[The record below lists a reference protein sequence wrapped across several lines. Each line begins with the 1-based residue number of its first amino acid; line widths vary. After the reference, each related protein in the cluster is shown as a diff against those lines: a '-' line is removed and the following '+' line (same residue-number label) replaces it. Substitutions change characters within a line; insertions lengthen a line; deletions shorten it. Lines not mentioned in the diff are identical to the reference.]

1 MTMRFKVVPEDF
13 VVEERARLPL
23 SVGGAYAVYR
33 VRKRGVT
40 TLQVQERLAARLR
53 VPKSAVVFPALK
65 DKDAV
70 AVQYACVKGGGP
82 GRLTGAGFSAE
93 FLGRCARP
101 LSPRDLEGNRFTVV
115 LRDLMAEEVEHIR
128 ARLGQVT
135 RFGVPNYFDL
145 QRFGSYA
152 PGEGFMG
159 KKILQ
164 RDAEGALRAY
174 LTLPFAGDPPRVRAF
189 KAFAREHWEDWP
201 LLFERA
207 PRPSNFRSVLTFLRD
222 HPEDFRRALNLVP
235 ARLLSLFLS
244 AYQSFLWNRMAGRYL
259 RGKLEASG
267 LPFASIQVLG
277 EELPV
282 HRELPDGLLRALSR
296 TNIPLLHHRARFEDP
311 DVAALAEAVLT
322 EEGLSQWDLKARLL
336 ERAYLPRGTRPL
348 LTFPQEASALGAEE
362 DELFPGRRKL
372 TLAFSLPP
380 GSYATLVLKALVV

>member
-23 SVGGAYAVYR
+23 PVGGAYAIYR
-33 VRKRGVT
+33 VRKRGIT

-115 LRDLMAEEVEHIR
+115 LRDLTAEEVEHIR

-267 LPFASIQVLG
+267 LPFASVQVLG

-322 EEGLSQWDLKARLL
+322 EEGLSQRDLKARLL
-336 ERAYLPRGTRPL
+336 ERAYLPKGTRPL

-380 GSYATLVLKALVV
+380 GSYATLVLKALAV